1 MPNYVINAVYQPFSF
16 QERLAPL
23 QMMKEEYDTVGANL
37 SQLGDEANAWQ
48 QYINPQSR
56 SGQKLAAYNANLA
69 KAAEDLSKNGLRAVG
84 RNTLYGLRRT
94 YTQDISKINK
104 AAQTLAGMYDQYR
117 NMSAKD
123 QTLMIGQMPDVD
135 TLVDNPGATPLL
147 VSGNQ
152 LYAQGNAAA
161 KAASG
166 RKTSTSVALDN
177 AIRGYFHIVQTTGYD
192 SAETAQFLAD
202 ASSIPELQAA
212 MDQIRQMYKTDGL
225 DNPAQADQYIL
236 RGILDG
242 MAFNQKEDWKY
253 DQMGA
258 EERSYQRQLALQRE
272 RQQAVAQQAAMA
284 QGNSSL
290 PLFKRNIYTQRERT
304 EDAEFIDKYGQYFEQ
319 GADGKY
325 HLTEKGR
332 SMYGGTSVSAFTGH
346 TRQNSFT
353 ETIDSRSGIRP
364 SDARTSSR
372 KALIPQVEEWY
383 NNLVGRA
390 TPDLYDASRASEYA
404 YRVDPSDQGAW
415 MDNLRSLANDGI
427 LYTAEFDS
435 RSGQY
440 QDGKKVK
447 VSDLKN
453 ATFLSFNASPYGTTA
468 DILTKDG
475 EKMTIRMRGY
485 NPSVDALIQEGL
497 ANISTGEQRIART
510 IQAMGL
516 NPDEVGD
523 PRQLLSYL
531 AQRAQMGDQNAAY
544 WYQYLYQELSNYQQD
559 QSGLMSAMSQYG
571 NTNTNKPTEFAGFDF

>member
-37 SQLGDEANAWQ
+37 TQLGDEANAWQ

-135 TLVDNPGATPLL
+135 TLVDNPGASPLL

-242 MAFNQKEDWKY
+242 MAFNRKEDWKY

-258 EERSYQRQLALQRE
+258 EERSYQRQLSLQRE
-272 RQQAVAQQAAMA
+272 RQRAAAQQAAMA

-290 PLFKRNIYTQRERT
+290 PLFKRNIYTQNERT
-304 EDAEFIDKYGQYFEQ
+304 EDAKVINGLNKFFIQ
-319 GADGKY
+319 GADGSFQLNDAGRRALRDASNDMNAYVGPYSRGEY
-325 HLTEKGR
+325 HLQPELENFMRKNNIKAGDAQ
-332 SMYGGTSVSAFTGH
+332 SLEQAFNAFYAKH
-346 TRQNSFT
+346 
-353 ETIDSRSGIRP
+353 
-364 SDARTSSR
+364 
-372 KALIPQVEEWY
+372 
-383 NNLVGRA
+383 NNELF
-390 TPDLYDASRASEYA
+390 DASRASEYA
-404 YRVDPSDQGAW
+404 YRVDPSDQGIW

-427 LYTAEFDS
+427 LYTAEFDPK
-435 RSGQY
+435 SGQY

-447 VSDLKN
+447 ISNLKN
-453 ATFLSFNASPYGTTA
+453 ATFLSFNASSYGTTA
-468 DILTKDG
+468 DILTKGG
-475 EKMTIRMRGY
+475 ERMTIRMRGY

-497 ANISTGEQRIART
+497 TNISTGEQRIART

-523 PRQLLSYL
+523 PRQLLNYL
-531 AQRAQMGDQNAAY
+531 AQQAQMGNQNAAY
-544 WYQYLYQELSNYQQD
+544 WYQYLYQELANYQQD